1 MKSGFFLSGT
11 AHSLLIIFL
20 FTNGLFSMPDR
31 KFEDLE
37 KLDIMI
43 LSEAE
48 FDAISS
54 SPPIIENLSSPNY
67 KKLKTP
73 SQDLKLK
80 NNEIEK
86 LSGINKHSVKKLTLL
101 EQPDEIMKPLLPLK
115 DFIPEPTPTIIKKLK
130 NKEKIDLEFSKL
142 GNEINALVTPT
153 LNNPRSRDAD
163 RIDRIASNNK
173 DTLDISDNLTELTNE
188 ISEKT
193 ATTSENKEKLSNKEA
208 TTKIT
213 PDAQKNVE
221 IVKGLVEKSN
231 MPLSRSLPEITT
243 TSNESEA
250 LLLEAN
256 LIKKFKPKF
265 NILLRDDKSFPFI
278 FIGNKDKWPQIKRHR
293 GKKSK
298 DGFYFGPFASAGS
311 ANWTI
316 KMIQKIFHLRVCDDT
331 VFKKRE
337 RPCILY
343 QIKRCSG
350 PCVGYVGES
359 DYKQTVDDAIEFVSG
374 KSRKIQKSL
383 SNQMERA
390 SEDLDFEKAAILRDR
405 IKSLNI
411 IQSSQR
417 INEANL
423 VEADVIAGYKESG
436 KTCIQVFFYRSKQNW
451 GNQAFFPKHDPEENL
466 NDIINSFVSQFY
478 ENKSVPSSIILSN
491 EIKEKELIEKT
502 LTQKEGKQITIT
514 VAKKGTKLKVI
525 NQAINNAKDSLN
537 RKLYES
543 QNNRDLFDAVS
554 KKFNLE
560 TNINLVEV
568 YDNSHIQGTN
578 SVGALITYGD
588 EGFVKKRYRKFNI
601 KIQKNAQDDYG
612 MMKEV
617 LNRRFKRA
625 VQEKDNYLTFPD
637 LVLIDGGK
645 GQYSVAR
652 EAMNELGL
660 HEIPIVAIAKGK
672 MRNSGNETFF
682 HNGKEF
688 KFEKNDPTLF
698 FLQRLRDESHRFA
711 ISAHR
716 AKRKKG
722 ISKSLLDQID
732 GIGSIRKR
740 ALLNHFGSARAVE
753 SASLDEIKSVD
764 GVEEKVAKKIYNFF
778 HE

>member
-1 MKSGFFLSGT
+1 MVSSDIGKEVIKKEIPLVPKLPGVYRMLNANNEVLYVGKAKNLPNRLKSYVSEKNHIIRTERMLSQT
-11 AHSLLIIFL
+11 
-20 FTNGLFSMPDR
+20 
-31 KFEDLE
+31 
-37 KLDIMI
+37 
-43 LSEAE
+43 
-48 FDAISS
+48 
-54 SPPIIENLSSPNY
+54 
-67 KKLKTP
+67 KKL
-73 SQDLKLK
+73 
-80 NNEIEK
+80 
-86 LSGINKHSVKKLTLL
+86 
-101 EQPDEIMKPLLPLK
+101 
-115 DFIPEPTPTIIKKLK
+115 
-130 NKEKIDLEFSKL
+130 
-142 GNEINALVTPT
+142 
-153 LNNPRSRDAD
+153 
-163 RIDRIASNNK
+163 
-173 DTLDISDNLTELTNE
+173 
-188 ISEKT
+188 
-193 ATTSENKEKLSNKEA
+193 
-208 TTKIT
+208 
-213 PDAQKNVE
+213 
-221 IVKGLVEKSN
+221 
-231 MPLSRSLPEITT
+231 EITT

-256 LIKKFKPKF
+256 LIKKFKPRY

-278 FIGNKDKWPQIKRHR
+278 FIGNKDKWAQIKRHR
-293 GKKSK
+293 GKKNK
-298 DGFYFGPFASAGS
+298 EGFFFGPFASAGS

-316 KMIQKIFHLRVCDDT
+316 KMIQKIFQLRVCDDT
-331 VFKKRE
+331 VFKNRE

-350 PCVGYVGES
+350 PCVGYVKENE
-359 DYKQTVDDAIEFVSG
+359 YKKSVEDAIEFVSG

-383 SNQMERA
+383 STQMENA
-390 SEDLDFEKAAILRDR
+390 SENLDFEKAAILRDR

-417 INEANL
+417 VNEANL

-451 GNQAFFPKHDPEENL
+451 GNQAFFPKHDPDEKLDE
-466 NDIINSFVSQFY
+466 IINSFVSQFY
-478 ENKSVPSSIILSN
+478 ENKSVPSSIILSE
-491 EIKEKELIEKT
+491 EIKEKNLIEQT
-502 LTQKEGKQITIT
+502 LTKKEGKQINIS
-514 VAKKGTKLKVI
+514 VAKKGSKLKVI
-525 NQAINNAKDSLN
+525 NQAIKNAKDSLN

-543 QNNRDLFDAVS
+543 QNNKELFEEVA

-578 SVGALITYGD
+578 SIGALIAFGD
-588 EGFVKKRYRKFNI
+588 EGFIKKRYRKFNI
-601 KIQKNAQDDYG
+601 KIEKNEQDDYG
-612 MMKEV
+612 MMREV

-625 VQEKDNYLTFPD
+625 LQEKDNYLTMPD

-652 EAMNELGL
+652 ETMNELGL
-660 HEIPIVAIAKGK
+660 HDIPIIAIAKGK
-672 MRNSGNETFF
+672 FRNSGNETFF

-688 KFEKNDPTLF
+688 KFQKNDPTLF

-722 ISKSLLDQID
+722 ISKSLLDQIE

-753 SASLDEIKSVD
+753 SASLDEIKSVE

>member
-1 MKSGFFLSGT
+1 MGSKFL
-11 AHSLLIIFL
+11 
-20 FTNGLFSMPDR
+20 
-31 KFEDLE
+31 K
-37 KLDIMI
+37 K
-43 LSEAE
+43 EAM
-48 FDAISS
+48 ISS
-54 SPPIIENLSSPNY
+54 DIGKEVI
-67 KKLKTP
+67 KK
-73 SQDLKLK
+73 
-80 NNEIEK
+80 E
-86 LSGINKHSVKKLTLL
+86 
-101 EQPDEIMKPLLPLK
+101 LPLV
-115 DFIPEPTPTIIKKLK
+115 PKLPGVYRMLNSKGDILYVGKAK
-130 NKEKIDLEFSKL
+130 NLPNRLKSY
-142 GNEINALVTPT
+142 V
-153 LNNPRSRDAD
+153 
-163 RIDRIASNNK
+163 
-173 DTLDISDNLTELTNE
+173 
-188 ISEKT
+188 SEKNHIIRT
-193 ATTSENKEKLSNKEA
+193 ERMLSQ
-208 TTKIT
+208 TKR
-213 PDAQKNVE
+213 
-221 IVKGLVEKSN
+221 L
-231 MPLSRSLPEITT
+231 EITT

-316 KMIQKIFHLRVCDDT
+316 KMIQKIFHLRICDDT

-350 PCVGYVGES
+350 PCVGYVEEG

-451 GNQAFFPKHDPEENL
+451 GNQAFFPKHDPDENL
-466 NDIINSFVSQFY
+466 NDIINSFISQFY

-525 NQAINNAKDSLN
+525 NQAISNAKESLN

-543 QNNRDLFDAVS
+543 QNNRDLFDAIS

-560 TNINLVEV
+560 TNVNLVEV

-588 EGFVKKRYRKFNI
+588 EGFIKKRYRKFNI

-625 VQEKDNYLTFPD
+625 VQEKDNYLTLPD

-672 MRNSGNETFF
+672 QRNSGNETFF

-698 FLQRLRDESHRFA
+698 FLQRIRDESHRFA

-722 ISKSLLDQID
+722 ISKSLLDQIE
-732 GIGSIRKR
+732 GIGAVRKR
-740 ALLNHFGSARAVE
+740 SLLNHFGSARAVE
-753 SASLDEIKSVD
+753 SASLDEIKSVE